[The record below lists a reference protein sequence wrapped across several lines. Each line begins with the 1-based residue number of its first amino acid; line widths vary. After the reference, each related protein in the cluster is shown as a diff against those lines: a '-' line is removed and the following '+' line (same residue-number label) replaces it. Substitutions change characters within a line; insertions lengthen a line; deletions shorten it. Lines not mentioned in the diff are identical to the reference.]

1 MLKTTRKLLNK
12 KDYLKKFKW
21 AVKWT
26 KGKRTQIMRWE
37 KDNLQNIHFLK
48 NAITIP

>member
-1 MLKTTRKLLNK
+1 ME
-12 KDYLKKFKW
+12 
-21 AVKWT
+21 

-48 NAITIP
+48 NVITIS